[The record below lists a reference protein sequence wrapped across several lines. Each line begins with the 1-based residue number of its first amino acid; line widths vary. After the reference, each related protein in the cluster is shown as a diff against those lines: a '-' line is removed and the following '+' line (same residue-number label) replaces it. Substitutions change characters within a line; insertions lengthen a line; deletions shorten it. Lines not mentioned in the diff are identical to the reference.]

1 MLTRGFFPFRL
12 PTARLTNISATPQK
26 AAPTGVTF
34 KKTWASPKVKI
45 SAASL
50 TVAGTGAAIA
60 GVDIQQDR
68 CYWEVEL
75 TAFDADSGASFA
87 VGVARRKA
95 LVPPKRKKAGA
106 TQSRGNNLA
115 GHALGDG
122 KLSWALK
129 SASSTC
135 AFAEGDVIG
144 VAYDGLTTG
153 KPTLHFYQNGVK
165 LPGASIVIRARGV
178 SGALAPA
185 VAITAGGAKL
195 TGNFSVDR
203 GDFTF
208 PPPAKYEGII
218 PAKSML

>member
-1 MLTRGFFPFRL
+1 MLGDES
-12 PTARLTNISATPQK
+12 ADNVQLTNIATPTK

-34 KKTWASPKVKI
+34 RKKWASPKVKI
-45 SAASL
+45 AADSRGL
-50 TVAGTGAAIA
+50 TVSGTGAAIA

-75 TAFDADSGASFA
+75 TALDADSGASFA
-87 VGVARRKA
+87 IGVARRKA

-106 TQSRGNNLA
+106 TQSRSNNLD

-129 SASSTC
+129 SASSTA

-144 VAYDGLTTG
+144 VVYDGLTTG

-185 VAITAGGAKL
+185 VATGGGARL

-208 PPPAKYEGII
+208 PPPDKLEGII

>member
-1 MLTRGFFPFRL
+1 MKIAADSRGLT
-12 PTARLTNISATPQK
+12 IS
-26 AAPTGVTF
+26 G
-34 KKTWASPKVKI
+34 SG
-45 SAASL
+45 S
-50 TVAGTGAAIA
+50 AIA
-60 GVDIQQDR
+60 TVDIQQDQ

-75 TAFDADSGASFA
+75 AKFDADAGAAFA
-87 VGVARRKA
+87 IGVARRKA
-95 LVPPKRKKAGA
+95 LVPPARKKAGA